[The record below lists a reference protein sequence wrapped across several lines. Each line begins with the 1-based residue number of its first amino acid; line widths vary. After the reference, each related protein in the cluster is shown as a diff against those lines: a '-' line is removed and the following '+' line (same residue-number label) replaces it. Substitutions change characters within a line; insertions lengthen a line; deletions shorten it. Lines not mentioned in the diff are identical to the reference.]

1 MCWLTAA
8 DVVIAEASGSSYGV
22 GFEVGYV
29 LGRAK
34 ETGQRVLLLYDA
46 ARRPQV
52 SRLITGNC
60 HACCTTYSYRDTEDL
75 LRMVDGFMTTTP
87 PAARRESESEL
98 HLPQP
103 AAAMLRVRIRRLS
116 ASVSLPR
123 YESAQAAAFDLAAS
137 EDISIQPGQVAL
149 VPTGLVIEVPA
160 GMFLG
165 IFARSSTPLKRG
177 LMVANG
183 VGVVDPDYC
192 GPADE
197 VRIAVL
203 NFTQQVVQLNAGDRI
218 AQGILLPA
226 SRVEWEE
233 TALGKSE
240 SRGGFGS
247 TG

>member
-1 MCWLTAA
+1 
-8 DVVIAEASGSSYGV
+8 
-22 GFEVGYV
+22 
-29 LGRAK
+29 
-34 ETGQRVLLLYDA
+34 
-46 ARRPQV
+46 
-52 SRLITGNC
+52 
-60 HACCTTYSYRDTEDL
+60 
-75 LRMVDGFMTTTP
+75 MV
-87 PAARRESESEL
+87 
-98 HLPQP
+98 
-103 AAAMLRVRIRRLS
+103 
-116 ASVSLPR
+116 
-123 YESAQAAAFDLAAS
+123 
-137 EDISIQPGQVAL
+137 IQPGQVAL

-197 VRIAVL
+197 VRIALL
-203 NFTQQVVQLNAGDRI
+203 NFTQNPVQVKAGDRL

-226 SRVEWEE
+226 ERVQWEE
-233 TALGKSE
+233 TANGQTE